1 MNTNHLGANWGVGVT
16 YGMFGQ
22 SAKAEEQ
29 FKKVICFSPN
39 FAAPYYHLALTYLA
53 VGANEKA
60 VDELLILEKLDPKYA
75 DSLKEEMK
83 HIIESNDEIL

>member
-1 MNTNHLGANWGVGVT
+1 MNTNHLGANWGLGVT
-16 YGMFGQ
+16 NGMIGQ
-22 SAKAEEQ
+22 SARAEEQ
-29 FKKVICFSPN
+29 FKKVIGLSPN
-39 FAAPYYHLALTYLA
+39 FAPPHYHLALTYLA
-53 VGANEKA
+53 SGANDKA